1 MKLLVTL
8 EEQERIINECK
19 YTYENG
25 VVTINQDK
33 KRGMYIELLA
43 ILINENLG
51 REVKKIIN
59 GEDNMQFGDLLIIEN
74 DISNCCEC
82 KSSHTWNCKSK
93 LGIDIKH
100 TELFQKDNEG
110 NYIKNKNGKR
120 IKLSRDKLGKIPY
133 IQPKLGTDKGWLHNL
148 NYDYICAINTTDSK
162 CYMIY
167 EAQKLLEKLRDL
179 VDLYVDIFCSWS
191 DWYKNHNNNPVNDFV
206 EGSIKTDNYK
216 ESYIINLELSEE
228 SLQYF
233 DVKYDIIDFE
243 IEIER
248 EKSPNSTANR
258 KRTLS
263 RQLS

>member
-8 EEQERIINECK
+8 KEQERIINECK
-19 YTYENG
+19 YTYQNG
-25 VVTINQDK
+25 SVGISRDK
-33 KRGMYIELLA
+33 KKGMYIELLST
-43 ILINENLG
+43 LINENLG

-74 DISNCCEC
+74 GASNCCEC
-82 KSSHTWNCKSK
+82 KSSHTFNCKSK

-110 NYIKNKNGKR
+110 NYINNKK
-120 IKLSRDKLGKIPY
+120 IKLPREKRGIIPY
-133 IQPKLGTDKGWLHNL
+133 IQPQIGDDKGWLYNL
-148 NYDYICAINTTDSK
+148 NYEYICAINLEHNK

-167 EAQKLLEKLRDL
+167 EAQKLLDKLRDL
-179 VDLYVDIFCSWS
+179 VYLYVEIFCDWK
-191 DWYKNHNNNPVNDFV
+191 DWYKNHNNNFINDYV

-233 DVKYDIIDFE
+233 DVKYDIINFE
-243 IEIER
+243 VEIER
-248 EKSPNSTANR
+248 EKSPHSIGSR
-258 KRTLS
+258 RRTILHS
-263 RQLS
+263 